1 MSDEIYTS
9 EKLREFSKIDDLIQI
24 YLEMIR
30 KFVKKDETHEK
41 MKSRLNEQLQK
52 TTENFRTVSFPWLFK
67 YLTVLGITRPSSTA
81 KNDHES
87 EFNELEG

>member
-9 EKLREFSKIDDLIQI
+9 EKLRDFSKIDDLIQI

-30 KFVKKDETHEK
+30 KYVKKDETYEK

-52 TTENFRTVSFPWLFK
+52 TTENFRTVSF
-67 YLTVLGITRPSSTA
+67 
-81 KNDHES
+81 H
-87 EFNELEG
+87 

>member
-52 TTENFRTVSFPWLFK
+52 TTENFRTVSL
-67 YLTVLGITRPSSTA
+67 LLVLQKSYCSRPHKA
-81 KNDHES
+81 
-87 EFNELEG
+87 EFYCEK

>member
-9 EKLREFSKIDDLIQI
+9 EKLRDFSKIDDLIQI

-30 KFVKKDETHEK
+30 KYVKKDETYEK

-52 TTENFRTVSFPWLFK
+52 TTENFRTVSFSNKFPVKLF
-67 YLTVLGITRPSSTA
+67 
-81 KNDHES
+81 
-87 EFNELEG
+87 